1 MGYIQEIVNYIR
13 EDLALGG
20 AETKRTRKT
29 CPWVCLALRAL
40 PFFPMT
46 HTWQ

>member
-20 AETKRTRKT
+20 AEAKRTRR
-29 CPWVCLALRAL
+29 RARGAAWL
-40 PFFPMT
+40 
-46 HTWQ
+46 